1 MPDPFTLAAV
11 ASTFLLAG
19 AVKGVIGFGL
29 PTVALALLAATIGL
43 TEAIALM
50 LVPSLVTNL
59 WQAVAGGHGRD
70 VLSRI
75 WPYLLPAALT
85 VWFGALVLTR
95 VDVVYLSALF
105 GLLLIAYA
113 GFGLGRPHL
122 SIAPGREIWLA
133 PLLGAVNGVITGMT
147 GTFVVPGVM
156 YLQALGLGR
165 DALVQAMGMLFFT
178 LTAALAIALQTS
190 SLITVKLGFLSAIAV
205 GPALIGMVLGAALR
219 RHIPEDLF
227 RRIFFLSLLGLG
239 AYILLRALI

>member
-19 AVKGVIGFGL
+19 IVKGVIGFGL

-59 WQAVAGGHGRD
+59 WQAIAGGHGRD

-95 VDVVYLSALF
+95 VDVVYLSALL

-133 PLLGAVNGVITGMT
+133 PLLGAVNGAITGMT

-156 YLQALGLGR
+156 YLQALGLQR

-178 LTAALAIALQTS
+178 LTAALAIALHSS
-190 SLITVKLGFLSAIAV
+190 SLITTELGALSAISVA
-205 GPALIGMVLGAALR
+205 PALIGMVLGAALR
-219 RHIPEDLF
+219 RRMPEDLF

-239 AYILLRALI
+239 LYILIRALI

>member
-1 MPDPFTLAAV
+1 MPDPFILGAIIV
-11 ASTFLLAG
+11 TFLLAG
-19 AVKGVIGFGL
+19 TVKGVIGFGL

-59 WQAVAGGHGRD
+59 WQASTGGHGRE
-70 VLSRI
+70 VFGRI

-85 VWFGALVLTR
+85 VWLGALALTR
-95 VDVVYLSALF
+95 VDIAYLSAFLGF
-105 GLLLIAYA
+105 LLVAYA
-113 GFGLGRPHL
+113 GFGLGRPNL
-122 SIAPGREIWLA
+122 VMAPKRENWIT

-178 LTAALAIALQTS
+178 LTAALAVALQS
-190 SLITVKLGFLSAIAV
+190 ARLISGELGLLSAIAV
-205 GPALIGMVLGAALR
+205 APALIGMVAGAALR
-219 RHIPEDLF
+219 RRLPEDLF
-227 RRIFFLSLLGLG
+227 RRIFFLSLAGLG
-239 AYILLRALI
+239 IYILIRSLL

>member
-1 MPDPFTLAAV
+1 MPDPFTLGAIAV
-11 ASTFLLAG
+11 TFLLAG
-19 AVKGVIGFGL
+19 TVKGVIGFGL

-59 WQAVAGGHGRD
+59 WQASTGGHGRE
-70 VLSRI
+70 VFGRI

-85 VWFGALVLTR
+85 VWLGAQALTR
-95 VDVVYLSALF
+95 VDLSYLSAFL

-122 SIAPGREIWLA
+122 VMAPRRESWLT

-178 LTAALAIALQTS
+178 LTAALAVALQS
-190 SLITVKLGFLSAIAV
+190 ARLISGELGLLSAIAV
-205 GPALIGMVLGAALR
+205 APALIGMVAGAALR
-219 RHIPEDLF
+219 RRLPEALF
-227 RRIFFLSLLGLG
+227 RRIFFLSLAGLG
-239 AYILLRALI
+239 IYILIRSLL

>member
-1 MPDPFTLAAV
+1 MTDPFALAAIV
-11 ASTFLLAG
+11 TTFLLAG

-50 LVPSLVTNL
+50 LVPSFVTNL
-59 WQAVAGGHGRD
+59 WQAVTGGHGRE

-75 WPYLLPAALT
+75 WPYLAAAVLT
-85 VWFGALVLTR
+85 VWLGALALTR
-95 VDVVYLSALF
+95 VDISYLSALL

-113 GFGLGRPHL
+113 GFGLGRPRL
-122 SIAPGREIWLA
+122 PTAPGRKPWLA
-133 PLLGAVNGVITGMT
+133 ALLGALNGVITGMT

-156 YLQALGLGR
+156 YLQALGLHR

-178 LTAALAIALQTS
+178 LTAALAIALQSS
-190 SLITVKLGFLSAIAV
+190 SLITVKLGFLSVIAV
-205 GPALIGMVLGAALR
+205 GPALFGMMIGAALR
-219 RHIPEDLF
+219 RRLPEDLF

-239 AYILLRALI
+239 LYILIRALV